1 MPPPTQL
8 PVKAVKHCNCCSH
21 MPSLLSLMIT
31 HIALIGDD
39 MVPSAPQTSDRC
51 LHTAAVALGSRIWT
65 LTPEV
70 LATHKGQRKEWEKV
84 SKNSTGA
91 KKRDSQTKKKKGK
104 REEKAKAQR
113 WKTI

>member
-1 MPPPTQL
+1 
-8 PVKAVKHCNCCSH
+8 

-91 KKRDSQTKKKKGK
+91 KKRDSQTKKKK
-104 REEKAKAQR
+104 R
-113 WKTI
+113 KTRGEGESATVEDDMMGEGWAGERVP